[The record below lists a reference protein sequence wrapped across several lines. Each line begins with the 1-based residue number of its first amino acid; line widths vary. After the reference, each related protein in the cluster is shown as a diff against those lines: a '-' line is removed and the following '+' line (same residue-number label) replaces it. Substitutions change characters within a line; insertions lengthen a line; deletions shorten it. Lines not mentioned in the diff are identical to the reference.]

1 MMYPLH
7 GILYFKNEK
16 KEHFQIRS
24 VAPPTCKRK
33 QIIAEFMFLDSSK
46 MEKPHAQPGG
56 SGLFLR
62 AEMRTGA
69 YLYEFIPIMLY
80 CTEPMDGKFQIM
92 A

>member
-1 MMYPLH
+1 M
-7 GILYFKNEK
+7 KKK
-16 KEHFQIRS
+16 KEHFQMRS
-24 VAPPTCKRK
+24 VAPPTCERK

-69 YLYEFIPIMLY
+69 HCINSFLFCSIVLNLWMENF
-80 CTEPMDGKFQIM
+80 K
-92 A
+92 